1 MRVEL
6 LNTGSELLL
15 GQVLNTHLATLAE
28 QLWPLGLTIQR
39 QVTVPDG
46 DAIRLALLET
56 FGRADIVIIT
66 GGLGPTTDDLTRDI
80 TAELLGLELHADPAI
95 EKSIVERLEKRGIR
109 LTERVLRQAQ
119 RPKEAEILTN
129 RYGTAPG
136 LYLPPLPLQN
146 GELSPHLFL
155 LPGPPRELKPMME
168 EEVLPRLRKLQPDSP
183 RNQMQTWRVVGIPES
198 HVEDAVGEAL
208 LKLGIEPGYC
218 ARPNEVDVR
227 IIGTEAQLA
236 AAQSLLETAF
246 GPAMLPRD
254 TRSLEHW
261 LVETLQQRGLT
272 LATAESCTG
281 GSLAGKITDVPG
293 SSSVFGYGFVTYANA
308 AKVALGVPA
317 ELLEAHG
324 AVSEPVAR
332 ALALCAQQVAGADY
346 ALATTGIAGPTGG
359 SEEKPV
365 GTVFIALA
373 LPDKTVLVEKFR
385 YQSDRQIFKQLTT
398 QSAFNLLRKQLLI
411 SHFVTQEQAVSEG
424 SFA

>member
-1 MRVEL
+1 
-6 LNTGSELLL
+6 
-15 GQVLNTHLATLAE
+15 
-28 QLWPLGLTIQR
+28 
-39 QVTVPDG
+39 
-46 DAIRLALLET
+46 
-56 FGRADIVIIT
+56 
-66 GGLGPTTDDLTRDI
+66 
-80 TAELLGLELHADPAI
+80 
-95 EKSIVERLEKRGIR
+95 
-109 LTERVLRQAQ
+109 
-119 RPKEAEILTN
+119 
-129 RYGTAPG
+129 
-136 LYLPPLPLQN
+136 
-146 GELSPHLFL
+146 
-155 LPGPPRELKPMME
+155 
-168 EEVLPRLRKLQPDSP
+168 
-183 RNQMQTWRVVGIPES
+183 MQTWRVVGIPES

-317 ELLEAHG
+317 DLLEAHG

-398 QSAFNLLRKQLLI
+398 QAAFNLLRKQLLS
-411 SHFVTQEQAVSEG
+411 SHFVT
-424 SFA
+424 

>member
-15 GQVLNTHLATLAE
+15 GQVLNTHLCTLAE
-28 QLWPLGLTIQR
+28 ALWPLGLTIQR

-46 DAIRLALLET
+46 DAIRLALQET
-56 FGRADIVIIT
+56 FGRADIVLIT

-109 LTERVLRQAQ
+109 LTDRVLRQAQ

-129 RYGTAPG
+129 RCGTAPG
-136 LYLPPLPLQN
+136 LYLPPLSLQN

-155 LPGPPRELKPMME
+155 LPGPPRELKPMLE

-183 RNQMQTWRVVGIPES
+183 RHQMQTWRVVGIPES

-227 IIGTEAQLA
+227 IIGTEAQLTV
-236 AAQSLLETAF
+236 AQSLLQAAF
-246 GPAMLPRD
+246 GTAMLPPD

-281 GSLAGKITDVPG
+281 GSLAGKITDLPG
-293 SSSVFGYGFVTYANA
+293 SSNVFGYGFVTYANA
-308 AKVALGVPA
+308 AKLALGVPA
-317 ELLEAHG
+317 DLLEAHG
-324 AVSEPVAR
+324 AESEPVAR
-332 ALALCAQQVAGADY
+332 ALALGAQQVAGADY

-385 YQSDRQIFKQLTT
+385 YQSDRQVFKQLTT
-398 QSAFNLLRKQLLI
+398 QSAFNLLRKQLL
-411 SHFVTQEQAVSEG
+411 S
-424 SFA
+424 